1 MASPFLL
8 TRRREETES
17 LYGRIP
23 GIRPG
28 IRAHYF
34 YSHSISWNIITWL
47 HPTAKDPGKC
57 GQEMDVS
64 HCAANLVKLIIII
77 ITLIITNF
85 LAWLSSLLFWNNII
99 VSSQMSLPPDCSI
112 NSYPLSIPNMELLSK
127 IQVWSCH
134 SPPNAS
140 FIPFCSSPLLRILS
154 KPFQLPYDP
163 VTPLPFGITSSHSPP
178 CSWHSWLDTVETPV
192 SRQIEFCPIVY
203 ILARKPNNNNK
214 TK

>member
-8 TRRREETES
+8 TRRREETERS
-17 LYGRIP
+17 PYGRIP

-47 HPTAKDPGKC
+47 HPTAKEPGKC

-85 LAWLSSLLFWNNII
+85 LPWLSSLLFLNNII

-112 NSYPLSIPNMELLSK
+112 YSYPLSIPNMELLSK

-134 SPPNAS
+134 SPPNVS
-140 FIPFCSSPLLRILS
+140 FIPSAAPHYSGSCQSPFSSLTIQSLHTPLV
-154 KPFQLPYDP
+154 LPP
-163 VTPLPFGITSSHSPP
+163 VTPHLAAGIRD
-178 CSWHSWLDTVETPV
+178 W
-192 SRQIEFCPIVY
+192 
-203 ILARKPNNNNK
+203 ILWRLQWVGR
-214 TK
+214 

>member
-1 MASPFLL
+1 MVSPFLL
-8 TRRREETES
+8 TRRREETERS

-23 GIRPG
+23 GSRPG

-34 YSHSISWNIITWL
+34 YSHSIGWNIITWL
-47 HPTAKDPGKC
+47 HPTAKEPGKG
-57 GQEMDVS
+57 GQEMAVS

-77 ITLIITNF
+77 TLMMTNF

-112 NSYPLSIPNMELLSK
+112 YSYPLSIPNMELLSK
-127 IQVWSCH
+127 IHVWSCH

-154 KPFQLPYDP
+154 KPLQLPCDP
-163 VTPLPFGITSSHSPP
+163 VTSHPFGITSSHSPP
-178 CSWHSWLDTVETPV
+178 CGWHSWWDTVEAPV
-192 SRQIEFCPIVY
+192 SRQIESWLIEP
-203 ILARKPNNNNK
+203 
-214 TK
+214 TS